1 MKKII
6 LKMFFLVNV
15 LMFAMYLL
23 VLLAAIFE
31 ANNLLRYFASDSFSN
46 IRVMIALPVMILW
59 VYTLIAWSRFDKNI
73 GRFLMLFFLIGLYSP
88 FYYLKMV
95 KNNWI

>member
-1 MKKII
+1 
-6 LKMFFLVNV
+6 
-15 LMFAMYLL
+15 MFAMYLL